1 MLREP
6 ADAPASGK
14 SLGCNNSRISQEFA
28 QEYHRD
34 TPESI
39 GRLSFACPRR
49 PHVFRPQ
56 WWSRMRA
63 PVPRASGQPGRIVL
77 RAAARLQNLDRA
89 LKEISQSVLY
99 AVYDE
104 LVFV

>member
-1 MLREP
+1 
-6 ADAPASGK
+6 
-14 SLGCNNSRISQEFA
+14 
-28 QEYHRD
+28 
-34 TPESI
+34 
-39 GRLSFACPRR
+39 
-49 PHVFRPQ
+49 
-56 WWSRMRA
+56 MRA

-104 LVFV
+104 LAFV